1 MRNIEKI
8 LFTVA
13 AFLLA
18 TVRVFAQDRE
28 DAICTWTTMAVDHSF
43 GKDGRWTAG
52 LMTEYRHKIHEG
64 VSATDQFFA
73 RPRIAYK
80 ALSWLT
86 VRYQMDFAST
96 SSGFNLRFIPE
107 VTLSHKVGDFSFAFR
122 QRVMTTWK
130 VEKGTNS
137 TVLRSR
143 AKVDYRI
150 PQTPLSVHFA
160 VEPYWCDFSKDSFS
174 WFQKARWYA
183 GVDIKLTESLTLKPE
198 YVCQAYHNHKGI
210 YDRRTYDDHVIYF
223 TFAVKL

>member
-1 MRNIEKI
+1 MRKSYK
-8 LFTVA
+8 LF
-13 AFLLA
+13 FLVVMSLFM
-18 TVRVFAQDRE
+18 TVRAFAQDSK
-28 DAICTWTTMAVDHSF
+28 DALCTWTTMAVDQSF

-64 VSATDQFFA
+64 VSAKDQFFA
-73 RPRIAYK
+73 RPRISYK
-80 ALSWLT
+80 ALPWLT

-107 VTLSHKVGDFSFAFR
+107 LTFSAKAGDFSFAFR
-122 QRVMTTWK
+122 QRAMTTWK
-130 VEKGTNS
+130 VELGTNS

-143 AKVDYRI
+143 AKVDYNI

-160 VEPYWCDFSKDSFS
+160 IEPYWCDFSKDSFA

-183 GVDIKLTESLTLKPE
+183 GFDIKLNKNITLRPE
-198 YVCQAYHNHKGI
+198 YVCQAYHNHKGR

>member
-1 MRNIEKI
+1 MKI
-8 LFTVA
+8 SILAVVLLPFLGTA
-13 AFLLA
+13 IGSAF
-18 TVRVFAQDRE
+18 VFFLR
-28 DAICTWTTMAVDHSF
+28 
-43 GKDGRWTAG
+43 GKMNLTLQR
-52 LMTEYRHKIHEG
+52 L
-64 VSATDQFFA
+64 
-73 RPRIAYK
+73 
-80 ALSWLT
+80 LT

>member
-1 MRNIEKI
+1 
-8 LFTVA
+8 
-13 AFLLA
+13 
-18 TVRVFAQDRE
+18 
-28 DAICTWTTMAVDHSF
+28 MAVDHSF

>member
-1 MRNIEKI
+1 MRNIDKI

-18 TVRVFAQDRE
+18 TVSVLAQDRE
-28 DAICTWTTMAVDHSF
+28 DTFCTWTTMAVDQSF
-43 GKDGRWTAG
+43 GKDDRWTAG
-52 LMTEYRHKIHEG
+52 LMTEYRHKFHEG

-80 ALSWLT
+80 ALPWLT

-107 VTLSHKVGDFSFAFR
+107 VTLSRKVGDFSFAFR
-122 QRVMTTWK
+122 QRLMTSWK
-130 VEKGTNS
+130 VEKGTVS
-137 TVLRSR
+137 SVLRSR

-150 PQTPLSVHFA
+150 PHTPLSVNA
-160 VEPYWCDFSKDSFS
+160 AIEPYWCEFSKDDFA

-183 GVDIKLTESLTLKPE
+183 GLDIKLTQSLTLRPQ
-198 YVCQAYHNHKGI
+198 YVCQSYHNRKGI
-210 YDRRTYDDHVIYF
+210 YDRRAYDDHVFYF
-223 TFAVKL
+223 TVAVKL